1 MAQGEASEMTA
12 DGAAVQPR
20 RVLAAAGFPLLLCFL
35 LVGDLAWSLKE
46 RAMPDL
52 FKTQLLVFSQDALLP
67 NILFGALPA
76 LIAMVFGPL
85 LGTWSDRTR
94 TRIGRR
100 IPFLLGCTPMIS
112 ASIVGLAYS
121 EPAADWLWRW
131 SGADLAHRHAFVV
144 GWMCLCW
151 TVYELFT
158 VLANALFVALIN
170 DTVPHRILGRFFA
183 LFRIVSLGVGV
194 AFFYLVFNDELPA
207 LARNVLLL
215 IAAAY
220 LVGFLVLCAG
230 VREPPYPPPEPA
242 PRIGL
247 RGLRGL
253 RAEAVEERLHGLLFL
268 ALAIGTICVLPVN
281 INSYAALAQFGVDRT
296 SYGQAVAIAY
306 SISILMALPLGWLA
320 DRFHPLRVGYAVLGL
335 YAVSMLAAFA
345 LVDGRLSFLLWF
357 VAHSVLAG
365 AFLTGTA
372 SLLPALLPKAHFSA
386 LAAFSASLTALLT
399 VAGTVALGGLLDRN
413 GSDFRLIFLA
423 SGVTAALGVTAW
435 HVVLR
440 AYARRLKGSR
450 S

>member
-1 MAQGEASEMTA
+1 MAEGEAGVIA
-12 DGAAVQPR
+12 PGAR
-20 RVLAAAGFPLLLCFL
+20 RAPGALAAAGFPLLLCFL

-52 FKTQLLVFSQDALLP
+52 FKTQLLAVSQDALLP

-100 IPFLLGCTPMIS
+100 IPFLLVCTPMIS

-121 EPAADWLWRW
+121 DAAAGLLWRW
-131 SGADLAHRHAFVV
+131 SGAGPASRQAFLV

-158 VLANALFVALIN
+158 VLANALFTALIN
-170 DTVPHRILGRFFA
+170 DTVPHRILGRFFG

-207 LARNVLLL
+207 LARTVLLV

-220 LVGFLVLCAG
+220 MAGFMVLCAG
-230 VREPPYPPPEPA
+230 VREPRYPPHQPA
-242 PRIGL
+242 PAPGL
-247 RGLRGL
+247 RGLRRGTDQVD
-253 RAEAVEERLHGLLFL
+253 RFHGLLFL
-268 ALAIGTICVLPVN
+268 ALAIGTVCVLPVN

-320 DRFHPLRVGYAVLGL
+320 DRIHPLRVGYAVLGL
-335 YAVSMLAAFA
+335 YAVCMLGAFA

-357 VAHSVLAG
+357 VVHSVLAG

-372 SLLPALLPKAHFSA
+372 ALLPALLPKAHFSA
-386 LAAFSASLTALLT
+386 LAAFSSSVTALLT
-399 VAGTVALGGLLDRN
+399 VVCTVAVGGLLDWN
-413 GSDFRLIFLA
+413 GGDFRVIFLA
-423 SGVTAALGVTAW
+423 SGAAAACGVTCW
-435 HVVLR
+435 YVLLR
-440 AYARRLKGSR
+440 AYARAGCEKPGAR

>member
-1 MAQGEASEMTA
+1 MS
-12 DGAAVQPR
+12 GAGVLAPR
-20 RVLAAAGFPLLLCFL
+20 RLLAAGFPALLCFL

-46 RAMPDL
+46 RAIPDL
-52 FKTQLLVFSQDALLP
+52 FKSQLNEFSQGALLP

-100 IPFLLGCTPMIS
+100 VPFILACTPMIS

-121 EPAADWLWRW
+121 EPVAHWLWQW
-131 SGADLAHRHAFVV
+131 SGAQTAQRQAFVV

-151 TVYELFT
+151 TIYELFT

-170 DTVPHRILGRFFA
+170 DTVPQRILGRFFG

-194 AFFYLVFNDELPA
+194 AFFYLFFNNELPA
-207 LARNVLLL
+207 QARAMLLT

-230 VREPPYPPPEPA
+230 VREPSYPAPVPA
-242 PRIGL
+242 PRL
-247 RGLRGL
+247 QL
-253 RAEAVEERLHGLLFL
+253 RATARSPDGFHGLLFL

-306 SISILMALPLGWLA
+306 SISIVLALPIGWAA
-320 DRFHPLRVGYAVLGL
+320 DRWHPLRVGYVMLGL
-335 YAVSMLAAFA
+335 YALSMLAAFV

-357 VAHSVLAG
+357 VVHSVLAG

-372 SLLPALLPKAHFSA
+372 ALLPALLPKAHFSA
-386 LAAFSASLTALLT
+386 LAAFSTSVTALLT
-399 VAGTVALGGLLDRN
+399 VVFTIALGGLLDRN
-413 GSDFRLIFLA
+413 GGDFRVIFLA
-423 SGVTAALGVTAW
+423 SGVSAALGVACW
-435 HVVLR
+435 RLLLR
-440 AYARRLKGSR
+440 AYARRVNGER